1 MSRRE
6 EVAMGGGRR
15 EEGGE
20 VPRGEVVGLRAVLAA
35 LGALDHIARAS
46 GVVVGGFRTHV
57 AGTPWAQ
64 VLCGLGLLLTG
75 GAFPLLLASYEA
87 FRQYGYS
94 RVAESFEVLRVQYR
108 QAAEANRKDDALDE
122 DKDGV
127 PDVLQVS
134 QQALLSRKALLFMR
148 VVNPQ
153 QVSDAALSLWLAGTA
168 VLCAVRVNFA
178 QALTFGTAIG
188 ESILAG
194 FLSAGGEEFIQQRIP
209 LEFHKWILPML
220 GYSARMA
227 GVSVAWVMQR
237 FASTF
242 QASVRG
248 GHLLLVGIA
257 ELLRESGTEL
267 PFLKPGSPTFT
278 LLSWIVA
285 VVGFLLQV
293 GAGFRISF
301 PLNLCLFPALVL
313 ERILLILL

>member
-1 MSRRE
+1 
-6 EVAMGGGRR
+6 MGGGRR
-15 EEGGE
+15 VGE
-20 VPRGEVVGLRAVLAA
+20 MTRGEAVGLRAVLVTF
-35 LGALDHIARAS
+35 GAVDQIARAA
-46 GVVVGGFRTHV
+46 GVLVSGFRTHV
-57 AGTPWAQ
+57 AGTPWAR

-108 QAAEANRKDDALDE
+108 QAAEANKKDDALDE

-134 QQALLSRKALLFMR
+134 QQALLSRKVLLFMR

-168 VLCAVRVNFA
+168 VLCAVGLNFA

-188 ESILAG
+188 DSILVG
-194 FLSAGGEEFIQQRIP
+194 FLSAGGKEFIQQRIP
-209 LEFHKWILPML
+209 LEFHKWVLPLL

-227 GVSVAWVMQR
+227 GVSVAWAMQR

-248 GHLLLVGIA
+248 GHMLLVGIA
-257 ELLRESGTEL
+257 EFLRESGTEL
-267 PFLKPGSPTFT
+267 PFLKPGSPIFT
-278 LLSWIVA
+278 LLCWLLA
-285 VVGFLLQV
+285 VIGFLLQV
-293 GAGFRISF
+293 RTGFRISF
-301 PLNLCLFPALVL
+301 PLNLCFFPALVL
-313 ERILLILL
+313 EQILFLIL